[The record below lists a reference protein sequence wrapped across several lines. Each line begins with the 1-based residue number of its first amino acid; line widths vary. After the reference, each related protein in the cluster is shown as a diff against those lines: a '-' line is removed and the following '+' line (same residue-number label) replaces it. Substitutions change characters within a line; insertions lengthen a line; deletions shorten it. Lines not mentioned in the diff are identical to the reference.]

1 MSEIVR
7 YLVSQKRKEEDTEA
21 LVRSNTD
28 SLTWTKSK
36 LGVKKADL
44 VQENAE
50 SQGRGGALE
59 EKMEEEEEDKVRR
72 KKLEGNE
79 FQSSENDLYI
89 EFNETSLSRSKETKK
104 ELFCILFSYCI

>member
-59 EKMEEEEEDKVRR
+59 EKLEEDEVKD
-72 KKLEGNE
+72 KGMKIEANE